1 VNGRL
6 LLGIGLNGEAK
17 NAVQP
22 CFSGIHPCFSG
33 IHPCFRVLVQLA
45 ARFGGAQGHVVFSGK
60 SAMKFRK
67 FSMQC
72 AALAILIAGVFL
84 STVPASAQGFKW
96 WQSDSFK
103 RELGL
108 TADQSTKIEAIFQRT
123 LPALRTL
130 KGALDK
136 AEADFNQMV
145 EASDD
150 AQVMAQVGVVEAARS
165 ELNKSRTMMLLRMR
179 RVLTPDQRVKFV
191 MLQQRTRDRRRAGDD
206 HQR

>member
-1 VNGRL
+1 M
-6 LLGIGLNGEAK
+6 
-17 NAVQP
+17 
-22 CFSGIHPCFSG
+22 FSGIS
-33 IHPCFRVLVQLA
+33 A
-45 ARFGGAQGHVVFSGK
+45 ARCSVRRRSGPLGAKGVPVTVTVNATGPSVVFSGK